1 MGGASPLFDVHCHAA
16 DARLA
21 HCDMLSLLDEARA
34 VGVRQLV
41 VNGTCEGDW
50 ARVAELA
57 DTHRGSVI
65 ASFGLHPWRVAAAT
79 PRWADE
85 LQAVL
90 MRHPRAA
97 LGEAGLH
104 HGRSGAGCDATAAQ
118 QAAALAT
125 QLRMATQ
132 LRRPISLHCVR
143 ASGAL
148 HEQLLAACPKASGY
162 HDTGLLLHGYSG
174 SAEMV
179 PRFAALG
186 AHFSFSAALG
196 GMAPARAAALVRAV
210 PDDRLLLETDA
221 PDGLPRG
228 DGGVGMQL
236 RYAPAPPQRLAFGS
250 LPCGCDASDED
261 EVATEREAP
270 PLNHPANL
278 RAVLQLVARLR
289 GVEEEALAALAW
301 RNSRR
306 LFAACLD
313 DHDSSSD

>member
-1 MGGASPLFDVHCHAA
+1 MSAPSPLFDVHCHLV

-21 HCDMLSLLDEARA
+21 HCDVVSLLDEARA
-34 VGVRQLV
+34 AGVRNLV

-50 ARVAELA
+50 ARVAALA
-57 DTHRGSVI
+57 DTHRGCVI
-65 ASFGLHPWRVAAAT
+65 ASFGLHPWCVAAAT
-79 PRWADE
+79 PRWAEE
-85 LQAVL
+85 LQEVL
-90 MRHPRAA
+90 ERHPRAA
-97 LGEAGLH
+97 IGEAGLH
-104 HGRSGAGCDATAAQ
+104 HGAGCDATPAQ

-143 ASGAL
+143 APGAM
-148 HEQLLAACPKASGY
+148 HEQLLAASPASGY
-162 HDTGLLLHGYSG
+162 QDTGLLLHGYSG

-186 AHFSFSAALG
+186 AHFSFSASLA
-196 GMAPARAAALVRAV
+196 GMAPTRAAALVRAV

-228 DGGVGMQL
+228 GSGVGMQL
-236 RYAPAPPQRLAFGS
+236 RHAPAPPQRLAFGAP
-250 LPCGCDASDED
+250 PCGCDASDND
-261 EVATEREAP
+261 EAALKREAP

-289 GVEEEALAALAW
+289 GIEEEALAALAW
-301 RNSRR
+301 QNSRR
-306 LFAACLD
+306 LVAACLD
-313 DHDSSSD
+313 HDGSD